1 MIRKIFFAG
10 LAALLMAT
18 GANAATIIGVYL
30 NPPSTAGAGS
40 TSTRSGAGTFH
51 LYGADDNQGSQ
62 GIATYSITLG
72 PAVTASSNRAPVS
85 TISDSN
91 GDAQSAG
98 FNLLRSSSNVNPMT
112 GAENLPGQTP
122 FLIKGF
128 GQTAGDFASI
138 AAAAPQ
144 PASVVGPTT
153 TGAWGG
159 PYVGGSLVDWAGS
172 TGVKKWVLLGEGTYN
187 PALLGSN
194 LQTAIAAMVPS
205 ATTTVYSSAT
215 GGDFSQVAATT
226 TIIFVPE
233 PTTLSL
239 LGLAMVGCFGLI
251 RRRS

>member
-18 GANAATIIGVYL
+18 GANAATILGIYL
-30 NPPSTAGAGS
+30 DPPTTAGAGS
-40 TSTRSGAGTFH
+40 TSTRSGAGSFH
-51 LYGADDNQGSQ
+51 LYGADDTAGSQ

-72 PAVTASSNRAPVS
+72 PAVTASNNRAPVT
-85 TISDSN
+85 TIQDSN
-91 GDAQSAG
+91 GDSQSAG

-128 GQTAGDFASI
+128 GQTTGNFTNI
-138 AAAAPQ
+138 AAGAPQ

-153 TGAWGG
+153 SGSWGG
-159 PYVGGSLVDWAGS
+159 PYVGGALVDLAGS
-172 TGVKKWVLLGEGTYN
+172 TGQKKWVLLGEGTYN
-187 PALLGSN
+187 PALLGPN
-194 LQTAIAAMVPS
+194 LTTALAAMVPS
-205 ATTTVYSSAT
+205 ATTTVYSSGTA
-215 GGDFSQVAATT
+215 GDFSQSAATT

-233 PTTLSL
+233 PATISL
-239 LGLAMVGCFGLI
+239 LGLAMVGCFGMI